1 MPQASILEIER
12 PPLDRPHRPLSRPQI
27 AGERGTGERER
38 SANAATPV
46 IGPGRLYLIERGG
59 GDLDLTSAERE
70 ALAGANIIVYER
82 SLASLVAAILP
93 LGAYAEPG
101 PEPSTPVF
109 ARCLKFALDGWSVVQ
124 LMERRPPAER
134 ARWVEDAA
142 EQLASAGVSSDTP
155 VQMLV
160 DAACGGPA
168 DIATQLR
175 SVHVVLEDRGL
186 AHGLD
191 MGGLIMVLGPIAK
204 GPAPQIYAFAANGLA
219 G

>member
-1 MPQASILEIER
+1 MPQASIPEIER
-12 PPLDRPHRPLSRPQI
+12 PPLDRPRRPLSRPPI
-27 AGERGTGERER
+27 IGERER
-38 SANAATPV
+38 SANPATPV
-46 IGPGRLYLIERGG
+46 KGPGRLYLIERCG
-59 GDLDLTSAERE
+59 GDLGLTSAEQE

-93 LGAYAEPG
+93 LGAYAEPAAEAG

-109 ARCLKFALDGWSVVQ
+109 ERCLKFALDGWSVVQ

-134 ARWVEDAA
+134 VRWIEDAA

-155 VQMLV
+155 VQVLV

-168 DIATQLR
+168 NIATRLR
-175 SVHVVLEDRGL
+175 SAHAVIDERGL
-186 AHGLD
+186 PNGPNG
-191 MGGLIMVLGPIAK
+191 GGLMLVLGPIAP
-204 GPAPQIYAFAANGLA
+204 GPAPQVYAFAANGLA